1 MLSLNFPGIAEIDVV
16 KDKEILISQKTKLSL
31 YITPLL
37 LWKPTSD
44 LKVTRKLA

>member
-1 MLSLNFPGIAEIDVV
+1 MLSLNFPGIAEIDV

-31 YITPLL
+31 YIALL
-37 LWKPTSD
+37 IAMKPTSD

>member
-1 MLSLNFPGIAEIDVV
+1 MSLNFPGIAEIDV

-31 YITPLL
+31 YIALLL